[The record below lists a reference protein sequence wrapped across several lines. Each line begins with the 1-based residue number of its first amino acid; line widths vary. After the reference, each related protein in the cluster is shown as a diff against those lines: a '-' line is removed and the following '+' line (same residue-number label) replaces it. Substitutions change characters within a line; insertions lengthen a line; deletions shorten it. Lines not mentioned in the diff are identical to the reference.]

1 MSTYDDDPTQPPED
15 LFDDE
20 HLEAN
25 YRRLSE
31 VLSDYR
37 TASEAPPETQSGLK
51 SRIMDI
57 VNKEALRGPSTE
69 LITPK
74 RRTYQVTTSAIRA
87 EVRAVIDSFGDLR
100 ARSVKLEEISAEASQ
115 FSVGAGFTMAPHVAV
130 QELIP
135 HLRRGIADRLHT
147 VFGIDA
153 AAIDLQV
160 EDIHED

>member
-1 MSTYDDDPTQPPED
+1 MSSYDHDSPQPPED
-15 LFDDE
+15 LPEDE
-20 HLEAN
+20 HFEAN
-25 YRRLSE
+25 YERLSE

-37 TASEAPPETQSGLK
+37 SASEAPPEAESGLK

-69 LITPK
+69 LMTPR

-87 EVRAVIDSFGDLR
+87 EVRDVIDTFGDLR
-100 ARSVKLEEISAEASQ
+100 ARSVKLEEIAPEASQ
-115 FSVGAGFTMAPHVAV
+115 FSVGAGFTMAPHISV

-135 HLRRGIADRLHT
+135 HLRRGIADRLHM

-153 AAIDLQV
+153 AAINLQV